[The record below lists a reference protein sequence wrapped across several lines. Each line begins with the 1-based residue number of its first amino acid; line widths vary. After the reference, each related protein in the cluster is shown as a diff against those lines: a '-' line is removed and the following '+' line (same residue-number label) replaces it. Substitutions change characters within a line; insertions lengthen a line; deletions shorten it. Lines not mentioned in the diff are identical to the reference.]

1 MTKRKQFR
9 VCFEKNSP
17 KCSEQI
23 VAWYGTN
30 MSRARLYFILHA
42 TCRVGVANM
51 GILIKCGA
59 LWYILN
65 VMQLV
70 QSKSQNGHPNLI
82 WSFVEEMITVLQL
95 LATFTLI

>member
-1 MTKRKQFR
+1 
-9 VCFEKNSP
+9 
-17 KCSEQI
+17 
-23 VAWYGTN
+23 
-30 MSRARLYFILHA
+30 
-42 TCRVGVANM
+42 M